1 MTTLPPE
8 IKFGKVVGRWALAV
22 ADTAAGEDEYPDVS
36 FPTGKVTFKRLD
48 VNTVLLDTL
57 QNDGTFIG
65 IASKDVEAELG
76 PDGELRL
83 AGKSVGGVWLA
94 VGSWRVTPVIAD
106 SNWVAF
112 NIVVEETHTALAP
125 LDLLAWSPIIE
136 TPTVVL
142 VASIETALRAEA
154 AADRAETAA
163 AALDTLILADLTD
176 VDVTGI
182 ADGDSLVYDLATGK
196 WKLVSLSSTYVPQ
209 SMFKPAP
216 LVMPIV
222 ANTDPETPLGA
233 WCGEGAF
240 AYGIEFTVAEQSTVG
255 VFLPQS
261 SPPMAN
267 YGDGDWEIYVVPLL
281 PDGELEQAP
290 VFNLCFPTIE
300 AQMNVSP
307 GTYLIFAVHWSPL
320 DVLGSEVDLSGLVAS
335 INGLMPVSARYEIG
349 RTPTGDLFAL
359 PASNY
364 EISHVEGIDTT
375 ASGGASH
382 AEGHSATA
390 SEYASH
396 AEGIDTTAS
405 GFASHAEGNSTTASG
420 FASHAEGIDTTAS
433 GYASHAGGAYAVAA
447 RPFEFA
453 QGGSKVQ
460 WSSVPLGA
468 ISGASGGFV
477 LPLTGTAISRI
488 TATVIARKTDY
499 SVAASWSVEALVV
512 CSSGSARRLVGTPS
526 VTKTFSDAGASS
538 WTVAATLPAANQ
550 LNIGFSG
557 ATSDVRWVVN
567 ATIVEENSR

>member
-1 MTTLPPE
+1 MSRERIHINGEKLHPPVAETVIAKLVEDLIRPHLNDLFIDPTELSTL
-8 IKFGKVVGRWALAV
+8 VNQ
-22 ADTAAGEDEYPDVS
+22 
-36 FPTGKVTFKRLD
+36 RLD
-48 VNTVLLDTL
+48 STLGDLVTQEDLDTL
-57 QNDGTFIG
+57 
-65 IASKDVEAELG
+65 SM
-76 PDGELRL
+76 
-83 AGKSVGGVWLA
+83 S
-94 VGSWRVTPVIAD
+94 
-106 SNWVAF
+106 
-112 NIVVEETHTALAP
+112 
-125 LDLLAWSPIIE
+125 LL
-136 TPTVVL
+136 
-142 VASIETALRAEA
+142 
-154 AADRAETAA
+154 
-163 AALDTLILADLTD
+163 
-176 VDVTGI
+176 
-182 ADGDSLVYDLATGK
+182 
-196 WKLVSLSSTYVPQ
+196 STYVPQ

-216 LVMPIV
+216 LIMPIV
-222 ANTDPETPLGA
+222 ANTDPETPLGT
-233 WCGEGAF
+233 WCGAGVF

-267 YGDGDWEIYVVPLL
+267 YGDGNWEIYVVPLL
-281 PDGELEQAP
+281 PDGGLGQTP
-290 VFNLCFPTIE
+290 VFNLLFPAIE

-364 EISHVEGIDTT
+364 EISHAEGISTT

-382 AEGHSATA
+382 AEGR
-390 SEYASH
+390 
-396 AEGIDTTAS
+396 
-405 GFASHAEGNSTTASG
+405 STTASG
-420 FASHAEGIDTTAS
+420 AQAHAEGVSTTAS
-433 GYASHAGGAYAVAA
+433 GDASHAGGAYAVAA

-453 QGGSKVQ
+453 QGSSKVQ

-477 LPLTGTAISRI
+477 LPLTGDAISRI

-567 ATIVEENSR
+567 ATIVEENDR